1 MYPSIFT
8 KLIDIFKYLPGVG
21 QKTAERYAFSILQLS
36 STQVE
41 DMIKTLESIKD
52 IKYCNKCHIITQYET
67 CNICTNTNRNNSIIC
82 VVNNS
87 KDAIAI
93 ENIGTYKGLYHIL
106 GNLISPNKG
115 ILPEHINIDSLL
127 KRITIDTKEIIL
139 ATDPTLDGEITALYI
154 SKILKNE
161 NIKITRLAHGLPMG
175 SHLDYA
181 DELTLTKAFNGRT
194 QLEE

>member
-154 SKILKNE
+154 SKILKNK